1 MKKIARIVAC
11 VCAVL
16 IVLLL
21 AAGYWAGYCRRIG
34 ADKFYVKQ
42 VEKTPDMLKASLEY
56 INSAVAIKHYSYT
69 IENRTLTITLR
80 GGLVY
85 SWDHPVL
92 TDLSLPVGAELYDTV
107 SIAGGQ
113 ETKIICGE
121 K

>member
-1 MKKIARIVAC
+1 MRIVAC

-34 ADKFYVKQ
+34 ADELVVMKT
-42 VEKTPDMLKASLEY
+42 EKTPEALTLSLQCVS
-56 INSAVAIKHYSYT
+56 SAIAIKSFSYT
-69 IENRTLTITLR
+69 VENREVIVSLR

-85 SWDHPVL
+85 SWDHPAL
-92 TDLSLPVGAELYDTV
+92 TDLTLSVSAELYDTV
-107 SIAGGQ
+107 SIADGQ